1 MCKHAAVC
9 ITQGLQGGLGMKGE
23 KGIPGFP
30 GPRVSVLY
38 FDCLLDLSFMFLVN

>member
-1 MCKHAAVC
+1 M
-9 ITQGLQGGLGMKGE
+9 QGLPGGVGMKGE

-38 FDCLLDLSFMFLVN
+38 LVIQDKTNKLRTLN